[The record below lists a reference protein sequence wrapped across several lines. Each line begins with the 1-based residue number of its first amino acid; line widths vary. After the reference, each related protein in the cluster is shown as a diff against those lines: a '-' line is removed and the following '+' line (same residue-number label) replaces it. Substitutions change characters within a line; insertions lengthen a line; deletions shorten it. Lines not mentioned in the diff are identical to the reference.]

1 MSGDSGQFDSGASNV
16 NELKDYVLQSHT
28 EFLLEELGDP
38 GRYLPHL
45 RSKGVLSLTDCQTI
59 RSKETFQAK
68 IESLVK
74 CLRGKLTSKNEHS
87 FDILVDA
94 LKKQRVQAHIA
105 RGLQKALVKEKERT
119 GECRFNQ
126 YTDLG

>member
-1 MSGDSGQFDSGASNV
+1 MSGPVMSGDSGQLDNAATQV
-16 NELKDYVLQSHT
+16 NELKDSVLQSHT

-45 RSKGVLSLTDCQTI
+45 RSKGVLTLTDCQII
-59 RSKETFQAK
+59 RSKETFRGK
-68 IESLVK
+68 IESLVE
-74 CLRGKLTSKNEHS
+74 CLRGRLTSKNEHS

-119 GECRFNQ
+119 G
-126 YTDLG
+126 